1 MLTLEGGRAGGREGG
16 RAGGREGGREPCAE
30 VNVSCCSLDWQR
42 VPGQER
48 RPSDDIVHFQRRVDG
63 LQVTVSL
70 LEGRPPGER
79 HSHWSRDVAE
89 TRNALNQ
96 AKEQLL
102 EARREGE
109 SQQ

>member
-1 MLTLEGGRAGGREGG
+1 M
-16 RAGGREGGREPCAE
+16 
-30 VNVSCCSLDWQR
+30 SCCRLDWQR
-42 VPGQER
+42 LPGHGR
-48 RPSDDIVHFQRRVDG
+48 RPSNDIVHFQRRVDG
-63 LQVTVSL
+63 LQVAVTR

-79 HSHWSRDVAE
+79 RSHWSKDVAE

-102 EARREGE
+102 EALARREGE